1 MELQNRKNLQFRV
14 STALKSIIGKDL
26 INDKYIAVFELVK
39 NAYDAGAKRVDIIFE
54 NVNTLNSKL
63 IIKDDGKGMDL
74 PDIRDKWLFIAYS
87 EKKKENRKEVLNKN
101 TDKKDYREHFK
112 RETAG
117 AKGVGR
123 FSCDRLGAKVNLKSK
138 TKDDENIN
146 CLCIDWSKFEINDE
160 REIKEVKV

>member
-74 PDIRDKWLFIAYS
+74 PDIRTLNRI
-87 EKKKENRKEVLNKN
+87 EKQMLLLV
-101 TDKKDYREHFK
+101 YRML
-112 RETAG
+112 
-117 AKGVGR
+117 
-123 FSCDRLGAKVNLKSK
+123 RLDQK
-138 TKDDENIN
+138 
-146 CLCIDWSKFEINDE
+146 
-160 REIKEVKV
+160 

>member
-74 PDIRDKWLFIAYS
+74 PDIRDK
-87 EKKKENRKEVLNKN
+87 
-101 TDKKDYREHFK
+101 
-112 RETAG
+112 
-117 AKGVGR
+117 
-123 FSCDRLGAKVNLKSK
+123 
-138 TKDDENIN
+138 
-146 CLCIDWSKFEINDE
+146 
-160 REIKEVKV
+160 

>member
-101 TDKKDYREHFK
+101 TDKKII
-112 RETAG
+112 
-117 AKGVGR
+117 
-123 FSCDRLGAKVNLKSK
+123 
-138 TKDDENIN
+138 ENI
-146 CLCIDWSKFEINDE
+146 LKGDSGSKRGRKIF
-160 REIKEVKV
+160 V

>member
-1 MELQNRKNLQFRV
+1 MELQNQKNLQFRV

-123 FSCDRLGAKVNLKSK
+123 ITSHH
-138 TKDDENIN
+138 
-146 CLCIDWSKFEINDE
+146 
-160 REIKEVKV
+160 